1 MGILVF
7 LHQLWWSQRRPHCPI
22 SHDLWFVCFMRQKR
36 VAFDTHKQLWRRVL
50 LLQIDSLLYL
60 LWKMHLLN
68 LKDQL
73 LCSLM
78 VFRQKWN
85 GKSLWIKKKQL
96 QQQQSVY

>member
-1 MGILVF
+1 
-7 LHQLWWSQRRPHCPI
+7 
-22 SHDLWFVCFMRQKR
+22 MRQKR

>member
-1 MGILVF
+1 
-7 LHQLWWSQRRPHCPI
+7 
-22 SHDLWFVCFMRQKR
+22 MRQKR
-36 VAFDTHKQLWRRVL
+36 VAFDTHKQLWRRVR

-73 LCSLM
+73 LFSLL

-85 GKSLWIKKKQL
+85 EKSL
-96 QQQQSVY
+96 